1 MRRAGFTQS
10 HAFITEAARQRRIDM
25 KKYQKPQVVG
35 SGSVHPC

>member
-1 MRRAGFTQS
+1 MLPDADGDLSEGHYQPK
-10 HAFITEAARQRRIDM
+10 ENDM